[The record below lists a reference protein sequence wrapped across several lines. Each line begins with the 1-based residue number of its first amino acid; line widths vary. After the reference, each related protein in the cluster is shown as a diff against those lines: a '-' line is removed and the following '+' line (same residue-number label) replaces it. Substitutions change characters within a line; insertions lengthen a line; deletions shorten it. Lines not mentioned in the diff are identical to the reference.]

1 MVTLQFII
9 LTDNVYRQKRF
20 WLDYERNC
28 KEYQDLSNAS
38 DDLTMAMHECGLFS
52 WQYSQLSQTY
62 RQSEFVFGQYM
73 LSRLKVHSL
82 ALLNR

>member
-9 LTDNVYRQKRF
+9 LTHCVYRKKRF

-28 KEYQDLSNAS
+28 KEYQSLSNAS
-38 DDLTMAMHECGLFS
+38 EDLTMAMHECGLFS
-52 WQYSQLSQTY
+52 WQYKQMALDY
-62 RQSEFVFGQYM
+62 RQAEIAYSRYM

-82 ALLNR
+82 ALLTQ